1 MAPSYLG
8 AISII
13 MKRLVNL
20 SNILIWP
27 VRQVAKLIG
36 ILLLVLTVVILYDVI
51 GRKFF
56 ATGSFKLQELEWHL
70 HGAIAM
76 LGFGYAYAHNAHVR
90 IDVFSSKLSSRTKLW
105 LEIFVIFTFLI
116 PFMGLI
122 LWFGFDF
129 AERAFIRQETSNG
142 GVGLSD
148 RWIIKSVVPISS
160 LLTILGALS
169 VALRCIVVLKGSKH
183 LQNPF
188 LKEN

>member
-1 MAPSYLG
+1 
-8 AISII
+8 